1 METFSYFCSVEIN
14 LNYSFMQKKLFFLV
28 SLLLTISLTA
38 MAQVTTSGI
47 SGKVTS
53 NGEEII
59 GATIV
64 ASMSLR
70 EASIVLLQTSMD
82 VTLCRVCVL
91 EVLTRWKSRI

>member
-1 METFSYFCSVEIN
+1 
-14 LNYSFMQKKLFFLV
+14 MQKKLFFLV

-59 GATIV
+59 IPESKVVSFKAGKALKETV
-64 ASMSLR
+64 A
-70 EASIVLLQTSMD
+70 Q
-82 VTLCRVCVL
+82 
-91 EVLTRWKSRI
+91 